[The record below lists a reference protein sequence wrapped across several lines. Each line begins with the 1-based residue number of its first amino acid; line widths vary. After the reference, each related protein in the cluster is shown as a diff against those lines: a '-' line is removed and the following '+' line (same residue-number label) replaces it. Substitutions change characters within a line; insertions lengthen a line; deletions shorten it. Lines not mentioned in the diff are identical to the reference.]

1 MQQHTPTGSI
11 SDRDG
16 WEWNRVYGDRPEP
29 DSSHPRT
36 FAPGRYDP
44 DRQSGADQG
53 DPDRSVTHLRS
64 ELRRRERHNDEIV
77 RQYERRLEEK
87 NRQLENRSGGKSSDI
102 LVTILDRLFP

>member
-1 MQQHTPTGSI
+1 MQQHTPTGSV

-16 WEWNRVYGDRPEP
+16 WEWNRVYGDETES

-44 DRQSGADQG
+44 DRGSARDHDDRG
-53 DPDRSVTHLRS
+53 RSVEHLRS
-64 ELRRRERHNDEIV
+64 ELRRRERHTEEVV

-87 NRQLENRSGGKSSDI
+87 NRQLQNRSGDGGSDI
-102 LVTILDRLFP
+102 LGTLLDKLTR